1 MQSTLDQEIYSKA
14 YGTSYLDATTD
25 NGYDAQHTKIHG
37 YDTQH
42 PKIHGYDTQH
52 PKIHGYEK
60 QHPKIHG
67 YETPNFNSFDTIQHP
82 KLKGTPSTR
91 KAHAVEVACEEKE
104 VRKKY

>member
-1 MQSTLDQEIYSKA
+1 MSRLQSTLDQEIYSKA

-52 PKIHGYEK
+52 PKIR
-60 QHPKIHG
+60 G
-67 YETPNFNSFDTIQHP
+67 YETPTFNSFDTIQHP

-104 VRKKY
+104 VRKKYCI